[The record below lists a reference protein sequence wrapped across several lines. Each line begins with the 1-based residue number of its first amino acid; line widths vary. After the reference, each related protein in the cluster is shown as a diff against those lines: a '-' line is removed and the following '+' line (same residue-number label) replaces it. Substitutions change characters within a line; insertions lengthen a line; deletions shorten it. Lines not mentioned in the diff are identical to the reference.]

1 MTSPVEHQS
10 YCRICVAACGITV
23 TVEGDRVTKVRGD
36 ATHPVSHGYVCSKG
50 RGIPAWHHSEDRL
63 DHPRVRG
70 VDGGWDDA
78 FDDLAHGLQ
87 EIIDADG
94 PDAIGIYIATGMA
107 YDTAGT
113 AISGGWLRSIRSRSL
128 YSAMTVDNAPVM
140 VASELVTGHPSLNPV
155 FSPDIPGLLVLVG
168 HNPVVSHGYGTA
180 LPDPVTYLRRF
191 RAGGGTM
198 WVLDPRRTESAT
210 LADAHLAI
218 RPGGDVAV
226 LAALARE
233 LLIDGAD
240 ADELAHH
247 CDPDQVDA
255 LRAALARFT
264 LERAAV
270 AADVELELLERLLAD
285 IRAHPGQLN
294 LIAGTGVQMS
304 GDGILVAWLRWVLL
318 ILNGSLDKP
327 DGMHFH
333 DGLMPRGRPAN
344 PDAKVRPGPPSR
356 PDMPRVV
363 HQVPM
368 VALVDE
374 IEAGNLRALIVCGG
388 NPIAACPEPERMR
401 AALEQLDVLVVID
414 VQDAEIAQLAT
425 HALPATGQLERSD
438 ISMFSQVS
446 VASSVQFTAAVV
458 EPVAERKPVWWILGH
473 LARRLGGDVLGGAD
487 PDAMTDGDFLRSM
500 LAASPIDADVVF
512 ANGPHGTAVPVDVGW
527 IRESFLRDGCWQIAP
542 PVMLERLAAHE
553 PPGPGLLLAPRREM
567 GWSNSVRYDR
577 HKDDPVVRMHPTDME
592 AAGVRADQRCVLASA
607 HGSVEVVVVADERVR
622 RGVVSMTHGHDVSP
636 GSLTSRI
643 IDVDPLTAMP
653 RASGVAVTV
662 TAAPN

>member
-1 MTSPVEHQS
+1 VTSPVEHQS

-36 ATHPVSHGYVCSKG
+36 ADHPVSHGYVCSKG
-50 RGIPAWHHSEDRL
+50 RGIPAWHHSEHRL
-63 DHPRVRG
+63 DHPRVQG
-70 VDGGWDDA
+70 VDVGWDDA
-78 FDDLAHGLQ
+78 LDDLSRALQ
-87 EIIDADG
+87 EIIDRDG
-94 PDAIGIYIATGMA
+94 PDAVGIYIATGMA

-128 YSAMTVDNAPVM
+128 YSAVTVDNAPVM
-140 VASELVTGHPSLNPV
+140 VASELVTGHPSMNPV
-155 FSPDIPGLLVLVG
+155 FSPGIPGLLVLVG

-198 WVLDPRRTESAT
+198 WVLDPRHTESAA
-210 LADAHLAI
+210 LADVHVPI

-233 LLIDGAD
+233 LLVDGAD
-240 ADELAHH
+240 AHELAHH
-247 CDPDQVDA
+247 CDPEQVEA
-255 LRAALARFT
+255 LRAVLEPFT
-264 LERAAV
+264 IERAAV
-270 AADVELELLERLLAD
+270 AADVAPELLEHLLAD
-285 IRAHPGQLN
+285 IRAHRGRLN

-318 ILNGSLDKP
+318 ILNGSLDRA

-333 DGLMPRGRPAN
+333 DGLMPRGRPVS

-356 PDMPRVV
+356 PDLPRVV
-363 HQVPM
+363 HQLPM
-368 VALVDE
+368 VGLVDE

-401 AALEQLDVLVVID
+401 AALQRLDVLVVID
-414 VQDAEIAQLAT
+414 VHDVEIAQLAT

-446 VASSVQFTAAVV
+446 VASRVQFTTAVV
-458 EPVAERKPVWWILGH
+458 EPVADRKPVWWILGH
-473 LARRLGGDVLGGAD
+473 LTRRLGGDVLGGAD
-487 PDAMTDGDFLRSM
+487 PDTMTDVDYLRGM
-500 LAASPIDADVVF
+500 LAASPIDADTVF
-512 ANGPHGTAVPVDVGW
+512 ANGPHGTEVPVEVGW
-527 IRESFLRDGCWQIAP
+527 VRESFLRDGRWQLAP

-577 HKDDPVVRMHPTDME
+577 HKDEPVVRMHPSDID
-592 AAGVRADQRCVLASA
+592 AAGVRADERCVLASA
-607 HGSVEVVVVADERVR
+607 HGSVEVVIVADERVR
-622 RGVVSMTHGHDVSP
+622 RGVVSMTHGRDVSP

-643 IDVDPLTAMP
+643 VDVDPLTAMP

-662 TAAPN
+662 TAVRP

>member
-1 MTSPVEHQS
+1 M
-10 YCRICVAACGITV
+10 
-23 TVEGDRVTKVRGD
+23 
-36 ATHPVSHGYVCSKG
+36 SHGYVCSKG
-50 RGIPAWHHSEDRL
+50 RGIPAWHHSEQRL
-63 DHPRVRG
+63 DHPRVHG
-70 VDGGWDDA
+70 VDVGWDDA
-78 FDDLAHGLQ
+78 LDDLSGALQ
-87 EIIDADG
+87 EIIDRDG
-94 PDAIGIYIATGMA
+94 PDAVGIYIATGMA

-140 VASELVTGHPSLNPV
+140 VASELVTGHASMNPV

-198 WVLDPRRTESAT
+198 WVLDPRHTESAA
-210 LADAHLAI
+210 LADAHLPI

-226 LAALARE
+226 LAALAASSWPTAPMPTSSPITATPTRSTPC
-233 LLIDGAD
+233 AS
-240 ADELAHH
+240 
-247 CDPDQVDA
+247 
-255 LRAALARFT
+255 RSTRFT

-270 AADVELELLERLLAD
+270 AADVELEQLERLLAD

-318 ILNGSLDKP
+318 ILNGSLDKA

-333 DGLMPRGRPAN
+333 DGLMPRGGPVN

-356 PDMPRVV
+356 PDVPRVV

-374 IEAGNLRALIVCGG
+374 IEAGHLRALIVCGG

-401 AALEQLDVLVVID
+401 AALRQLDVLVVID
-414 VQDAEIAQLAT
+414 VNDAEIAELAT

-446 VASSVQFTAAVV
+446 VASRVQFTPAVV
-458 EPVAERKPVWWILGH
+458 EPVADRKPVWWILGH
-473 LARRLGGDVLGGAD
+473 LARRLGGDVLPGAD
-487 PDAMTDGDFLRSM
+487 LDAMNDVDYLRGM
-500 LAASPIDADVVF
+500 LAASPIDADTVF
-512 ANGPHGTAVPVDVGW
+512 ANGPHGTEVPVEVGW

-542 PVMLERLAAHE
+542 PVMLERLADHE

-577 HKDDPVVRMHPTDME
+577 HKDEPVVRMHPSDID
-592 AAGVRADQRCVLASA
+592 AAGVHADERCVLASA

-622 RGVVSMTHGHDVSP
+622 RGVVSMTHGRDVSP

-643 IDVDPLTAMP
+643 VDVDPLTAMP
-653 RASGVAVTV
+653 RASGLAVTV
-662 TAAPN
+662 GPARP